1 MKFSS
6 SLELIGNTP
15 LLNITSFFPY
25 AQLHDINI
33 WIKLERFN
41 LGGSI
46 KDRVALNMIQK
57 ALENRTIN
65 HNTHI
70 IEPTSGNT
78 GIGLAIVCANYGLK
92 LTLVMP
98 ESMSI
103 ERRIL
108 AQAYGAQLEL
118 TPAAKG
124 MQGAINRA
132 QEMSS
137 QISNSWI
144 PQQFNNS
151 DNPQSHRS
159 TADEII
165 SDLPQLDYFI
175 SAVGTGGNISGCG
188 KYLRQ
193 HFPQLQI
200 YAVEP
205 ASSAVL
211 NGKQTGAHKIQGIG
225 AGFIPQNLDQ
235 KLLTG
240 TITVSD
246 QDAFTMTQQFTKETG
261 VLVGI
266 STGAVLQAIK
276 QQLPHIKDNS
286 TLLTINYDTGER
298 YLSVDNLFT

>member
-1 MKFSS
+1 
-6 SLELIGNTP
+6 
-15 LLNITSFFPY
+15 
-25 AQLHDINI
+25 
-33 WIKLERFN
+33 
-41 LGGSI
+41 
-46 KDRVALNMIQK
+46 
-57 ALENRTIN
+57 
-65 HNTHI
+65 
-70 IEPTSGNT
+70 
-78 GIGLAIVCANYGLK
+78 
-92 LTLVMP
+92 
-98 ESMSI
+98 MSI

-118 TPAAKG
+118 TPAQEG
-124 MQGAINRA
+124 MQGAIKKA
-132 QEMSS
+132 QELST

-144 PQQFNNS
+144 PQQFDNS
-151 DNPQSHRS
+151 DNPDSHQA
-159 TADEII
+159 TVDEILN
-165 SDLPQLDYFI
+165 DLQQIDYLI
-175 SAVGTGGNISGCG
+175 SAVGSGGNISGCG

-193 HFPQLQI
+193 HFPQLKI

-205 ASSAVL
+205 TSSAVIS
-211 NGKQTGAHKIQGIG
+211 GKQAGAHKIQGIG